1 MEISSNLEEAI
12 PSESKDQDQINEN
25 DNSAMYLQDHSLY
38 LQDQIRKF
46 GILEANAK
54 HWLTM
59 PDFKILFSS
68 KKEIFM
74 FLFNLFLLGLRY
86 ALYFVVPS
94 EFY

>member
-12 PSESKDQDQINEN
+12 PSESKDQDQANEN
-25 DNSAMYLQDHSLY
+25 DNLSKYLQDE
-38 LQDQIRKF
+38 IRNC

-54 HWLTM
+54 HWRTM
-59 PDFKILFSS
+59 PDFKTMFSS
-68 KKEIFM
+68 KKDIFM